1 MWMHQ
6 LLLADIL
13 KFTISVLI
21 LENLLWSTVPR
32 AVSPPCT
39 ILVNN
44 TYYIFVDID
53 CTNLIRRIYMSNSNI
68 YVEFLSRDLP
78 LNNSAIMVK
87 LKCLKLLYSLKVMCR
102 IDSQLKKVTLNTL
115 SPMLSGID
123 KNNFS
128 FFWLFQS
135 FLFVFGF
142 TTLKKKT
149 FIFKYF

>member
-1 MWMHQ
+1 MHQ

-32 AVSPPCT
+32 TVSPPCT

-115 SPMLSGID
+115 SPVLSGID